1 MARLDG
7 SSLSSVN
14 SAANVG
20 GSGGGG
26 GSVSGLGGVEGL
38 GAALFYDENVIKSAA
53 AAAAVRHT
61 HNQNVFAFDAELNN
75 RGW

>member
-1 MARLDG
+1 MARLDR

-14 SAANVG
+14 SAANVD
-20 GSGGGG
+20 SM
-26 GSVSGLGGVEGL
+26 SGLGGVEGV
-38 GAALFYDENVIKSAA
+38 FFDENVIKSAA